1 MKIGIPLVLVG
12 ILMIVLVMPIE
23 ILRVIY
29 NFGANLP
36 PIVGTVEYILFFGG
50 MFFFS
55 IGVAFTIFEVIL
67 SAIERHVEHKA
78 RVASL
83 KTH

>member
-23 ILRVIY
+23 IIRVIY

-36 PIVGTVEYILFFGG
+36 PIVGSVRC
-50 MFFFS
+50 
-55 IGVAFTIFEVIL
+55 V
-67 SAIERHVEHKA
+67 
-78 RVASL
+78 
-83 KTH
+83 

>member
-12 ILMIVLVMPIE
+12 ILMITLVMPIE
-23 ILRVIY
+23 VLRVIY

-36 PIVGTVEYILFFGG
+36 PIVGTIEYILFFGG

-55 IGVAFTIFEVIL
+55 LGVAFTLFEVIL
-67 SAIERHVEHKA
+67 SAIERHAEHKTKI
-78 RVASL
+78 ASL

>member
-12 ILMIVLVMPIE
+12 ILMIVLVLPIE
-23 ILRVIY
+23 VMRTIY
-29 NFGANLP
+29 NFGAVFP
-36 PIVGTVEYILFFGG
+36 PLIGKIEYILFFGG

-55 IGVAFTIFEVIL
+55 LGVAFTIFEAVL
-67 SAIERHVEHKA
+67 SAIEVHMEHKA
-78 RVASL
+78 KVASL